1 MIDKYDK
8 YLAVQWD
15 DMFGTSPIV
24 YKSGYSVI
32 TLDKRGTEKI
42 TCAPPKKNNFKNSI
56 PIYTIKETTSSTEG
70 LSSIKSVLR
79 VSNNFP
85 KTVMF
90 RFYTSQTLQTL
101 QYDMNFYTS
110 AGKDYNYPYRYYNP
124 TTFFHGGKDCYYIF
138 TIDSNLNTK
147 EYIYFYDTGTIYTSK
162 INWSEQKD
170 ANGNGISLEE
180 AKTKVNTIS
189 CSLTNTFGEGSYGV
203 GNFRI
208 YETLIPESD
217 IYDMLYR
224 KTIISNDNKMRNIY
238 YSEGASATSLSQVDG
253 TCFVKGEL
261 IEQDGKV
268 SINKNGNIYASE
280 FIEF

>member
-1 MIDKYDK
+1 MIDKYNQ

-15 DMFGTSPIV
+15 DMFGTSPII
-24 YKSGYSVI
+24 YKNGYSI
-32 TLDKRGTEKI
+32 IAMEKRGTEKI
-42 TCAPPKKNNFKNSI
+42 TCTPPQNNSFKNSI
-56 PIYTIKETTSSTEG
+56 PIYTIKATTSSTEG
-70 LSSIKSVLR
+70 LSSINSVLR
-79 VSNNFP
+79 LSNVFP

-90 RFYTSQTLQTL
+90 RFNTSNILQTL
-101 QYDMNFYTS
+101 YYHMNFYTS
-110 AGKDYNYPYRYYNP
+110 AGKDYNYPYRYYSP
-124 TTFFHGGKDCYYIF
+124 GIFFKDGKDCYYIF
-138 TIDSNLNTK
+138 TIDSNINTK

-162 INWSEQKD
+162 ISWSEQKD

-180 AKTKVNTIS
+180 AKAKVNTIS
-189 CSLTNTFGEGSYGV
+189 CSLTNTMGEGSYGV
-203 GNFRI
+203 GSFRI
-208 YETLIPESD
+208 YETLIPESE
-217 IYDMLYR
+217 IYDILYR